1 MVHAACPTRRDCAP
15 RAGFVPC
22 RLAVTLLNRSPSKAT
37 VAAPWPLL
45 GVAPSQPHSVRDVRA
60 AADRGVHAGEYAS
73 EVPAHGVAL
82 LVLTPEDP
90 V

>member
-1 MVHAACPTRRDCAP
+1 MVRAAYPERRVL
-15 RAGFVPC
+15 RATCRGSLPC
-22 RLAVTLLNRSPSKAT
+22 RLAVTLLNRSPSAAT

-45 GVAPSQPHSVRDVRA
+45 GVAPSQPYSVRDVWA
-60 AADRGVHAGEYAS
+60 AADRGVHAGAYAS

-82 LVLTPEDP
+82 LVLTP